1 MPWKRLDFSGAL
13 FFVTCGVLIFVY
25 GVIVEKYEIFAYEA
39 LKFVQDSTA
48 SVYNER
54 ETLAEIK
61 PVHFLQPA
69 RYDGAG
75 VTVNAVAHD
84 QKDDLVLLSGFFG
97 DSNELRLI
105 RRDGGIVARWPV
117 RFSEIFQI
125 PAICRCHRRRLECR
139 HPRRAHFA
147 GWICRLQFRI

>member
-1 MPWKRLDFSGAL
+1 MIKSMPWKRPDFSAVL

-25 GVIVEKYEIFAYEA
+25 GVIVEKYNIFPYEA

-61 PVHFLQPA
+61 PVHFLKPG
-69 RYDGAG
+69 RYDGTG

-84 QKDDLVLLSGFFG
+84 QEDDLVLLSGFFG

-105 RRDGGIVARWPV
+105 RRDGGIVVRWPV
-117 RFSEIFQI
+117 RFSEIF
-125 PAICRCHRRRLECR
+125 PDPSHLPVPPETT
-139 HPRRAHFA
+139 
-147 GWICRLQFRI
+147 GM